1 MSDEDLLKAYR
12 ELGDQNYTV
21 QLTDD
26 GRDSSYSTIAF
37 SLSWPD
43 DRPEFVFWTRQH
55 SLQKRRADR
64 ICGLSTK

>member
-43 DRPEFVFWTRQH
+43 DRPNSYFGHVNILYKKKGRPY
-55 SLQKRRADR
+55 LRM
-64 ICGLSTK
+64 STK